1 MINVRFLGHI
11 KTTMGSEQVE
21 LPQSGL
27 SVGELIEILRTMA
40 KRDERAGFSKF
51 NTLVVVNDGEV
62 LPASQEGRLLN
73 DGDDVL
79 LVPISH
85 GG

>member
-1 MINVRFLGHI
+1 LISVRFLGHI

-21 LPQSGL
+21 VSETGISPA
-27 SVGELIEILRTMA
+27 ELIDILHGMA
-40 KRDERAGFSKF
+40 KRDERPGFSRF
-51 NTLVVVNDGEV
+51 NTLVVVNDGDV
-62 LPASQEGRLLN
+62 LPASQDGRLLE